1 MMKKVYGAF
10 YLISA
15 VSSAISLSLL
25 MFFLNSCAQELRG
38 AASGTLPQIASSLP
52 SWMLIPTTPE
62 ETGRKFVFSV
72 GLQNFKPFLGA
83 GYLMKDSVVALGVS
97 GISFIGLEVEYDSI
111 SGDISYMNT
120 PLKSKNTFLGF
131 GGGFGGIFSRDR
143 NYSEEGKTHRFA
155 GINPYLMTHLY
166 TQAEGSPVGF
176 YFNLRIGYYHYAS
189 TFLKKLAEERGIPAK
204 DTFNGLFFT
213 PAIGIIARII
223 GGKAGL
229 VFEIN
234 TPLTG
239 ALIYEPIIHPYVPS
253 FNFAFVF

>member
-1 MMKKVYGAF
+1 MLKRFGIVF

-15 VSSAISLSLL
+15 ASSAISFASL
-25 MFFLNSCAQELRG
+25 MFFLNSCAKGLKG

-62 ETGRKFVFSV
+62 ETGRKFVFAI

-131 GGGFGGIFSRDR
+131 GGGFGGIFSQDH

-166 TQAEGSPVGF
+166 TQAEGSAVGF

-189 TFLKKLAEERGIPAK
+189 TFLKKLAEERGVPAK

-213 PAIGIIARII
+213 PAIGVIARTI
-223 GGKAGL
+223 GGRAGL

-234 TPLTG
+234 VPLTG